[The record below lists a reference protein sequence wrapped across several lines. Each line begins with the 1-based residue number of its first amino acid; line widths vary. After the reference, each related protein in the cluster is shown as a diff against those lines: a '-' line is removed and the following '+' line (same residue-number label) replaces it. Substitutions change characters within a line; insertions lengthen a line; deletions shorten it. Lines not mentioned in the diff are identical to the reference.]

1 VSGMVAPCPVK
12 PPLRFQRHNV
22 SQQPALQLQLCL
34 LCLSM
39 QMVNALHELLDQG
52 VHGPPSFCACS
63 LVAPQ
68 STLEGVPVA
77 VL

>member
-1 VSGMVAPCPVK
+1 
-12 PPLRFQRHNV
+12 
-22 SQQPALQLQLCL
+22 
-34 LCLSM
+34 M
-39 QMVNALHELLDQG
+39 QMVNALHELLIQG

-68 STLEGVPVA
+68 STLEEVPVA